1 MSKKGIS
8 HESIK
13 AETEKQK
20 AEKDAPEQP
29 TYRSFLKRMTL
40 ASHGKNDD
48 EVPAIVE
55 VMQSILDEFAA
66 AYPAEE

>member
-1 MSKKGIS
+1 MAKGLS

-13 AETEKQK
+13 AAEEKAK
-20 AEKDAPEQP
+20 ADKAAPP
-29 TYRSFLKRMTL
+29 KPDYRHFLKRMTL

-48 EVPAIVE
+48 EVPAIVKE
-55 VMQSILDEFAA
+55 MQAILDEFAA